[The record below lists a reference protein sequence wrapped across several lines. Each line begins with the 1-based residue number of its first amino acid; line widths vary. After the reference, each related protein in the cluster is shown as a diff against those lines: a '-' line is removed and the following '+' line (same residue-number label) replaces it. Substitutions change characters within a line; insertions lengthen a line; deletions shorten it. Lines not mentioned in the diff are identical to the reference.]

1 MPKVSFDIDGKV
13 QSKWRVTKISSA
25 TLVVANANLELY
37 RQIGERITHTRKARC
52 LSRPE
57 LAQLIGVS
65 ENTIENI
72 ETCRFSVR
80 VSVAMLHVIA
90 VALNVAI
97 VELLPSVEE
106 IEFAR
111 IDAENEPVEELAL
124 NGHYKFFY
132 QQQIG
137 RRIYEERIARN
148 VKVEELAKKI
158 PYSVLSTENNGQ
170 PIPRPKFA
178 VINKIETGKTPA
190 DIFMLLAITN
200 ALGCAIEDL
209 LPPIQ
214 IDVLSGVVDILF
226 RTERHGAMSPNALL
240 LRDLFRQGYGEKI
253 LQVINERLE
262 SIEGDEPVAVRSD
275 YLIGLLEGC
284 NG

>member
-13 QSKWRVTKISSA
+13 QSKWRVVKISSA
-25 TLVVANANLELY
+25 TLVLANANLELY
-37 RQIGERITHTRKARC
+37 RAIGERIAHTRKARC

-57 LAQLIGVS
+57 LGQLIGVS
-65 ENTIENI
+65 QTTIENI

-97 VELLPSVEE
+97 IELLPTTDE

-124 NGHYKFFY
+124 NGHHKFFY

-148 VKVEELAKKI
+148 VKVEELAKQI
-158 PYSVLSTENNGQ
+158 PYSVLSTEKNGMA
-170 PIPRPKFA
+170 IPRTKLGI
-178 VINKIETGKTPA
+178 INKVETGKVPA

-214 IDVLSGVVDILF
+214 IDALSGIVDILF
-226 RTERHGAMSPNALL
+226 RTERHGALSPNALL
-240 LRDLFRQGYGEKI
+240 LRDLFRQGYGEKM

-262 SIEGDEPVAVRSD
+262 SLETDEPVAVRSD

-284 NG
+284 SG